1 MPRRGRVAS
10 TSEGLSDRVFS
21 ELVTRARARGGRIH
35 PLHVGDT
42 WREPPAAARVEALPG
57 IANPRLYNYAPVQ
70 GEPELLDA
78 VQERLERQGGA
89 PVDREALQIMSG
101 GTGGLSVVC
110 QTLLA
115 AGDEVVLPAPFW
127 PLIRGIIHARGAV
140 AVEVPFWSRRGEPGF
155 DVEEALERAVGPR
168 TVALYLNTPSNPTGM
183 VLSAAEVEAFA
194 RVAER
199 HDLWVISDEAY
210 EELHYPAPGEAPAPP
225 VWAHPRLRARTVA
238 THTLSKGYA
247 YAGARVGFTHG
258 PLAAM
263 RSIRAVQTFQAYC
276 APRLSQLGAARAL
289 REGGAWLEETR
300 ALYARAGRAAAH
312 ALGLPE
318 PAGGTFLFFDADP
331 WLQPGERDAMPLLE
345 RCLDAGVLLT
355 PGSACGRDYHRWVRL
370 CFTSVP
376 PEELDDALAVLAG
389 VLPRPRSADPSAQ

>member
-42 WREPPAAARVEALPG
+42 WREPPPQARAEAHPSIAA
-57 IANPRLYNYAPVQ
+57 PRLYNYAPVQ

-78 VQERLERQGGA
+78 IQERLERQGGG
-89 PVDREALQIMSG
+89 PVDREALQVMSG

-115 AGDEVVLPAPFW
+115 AGDEVILPAPFW
-127 PLIRGIIHARGAV
+127 PLIRGMIHARGAV

-155 DVEEALERAVGPR
+155 DVEAALERALTPR

-183 VLSAAEVEAFA
+183 VLSADEVAACA
-194 RVAER
+194 RFAER

-210 EELHYPAPGEAPAPP
+210 EELHYPRAGGAAAAP
-225 VWAHPRLRARTVA
+225 VWAHPALRARTVA

-258 PLAAM
+258 PLEAM
-263 RSIRAVQTFQAYC
+263 RPIRAVQTFQAYC
-276 APRLSQLGAARAL
+276 APRLSQLGAAQAL
-289 REGGAWLEETR
+289 RHGEPWLEETR
-300 ALYARAGRAAAH
+300 ALYAAAGGAAAR
-312 ALGLPE
+312 ALGLAEPE
-318 PAGGTFLFFDADP
+318 GGTFLFFDAAP
-331 WLQPGERDAMPLLE
+331 WLRAGEKDALPLLE

-355 PGSACGRDYHRWVRL
+355 PGSACGRDYQRWIRL

-376 PEELDDALAVLAG
+376 PEQLDEALAVLAG
-389 VLPRPRSADPSAQ
+389 VLPR